1 MGAQHKNSAF
11 LRVKHDQLS
20 PTNVIWAEVMC
31 ATLNPALNKLYFYL
45 LQAGRWLEHL

>member
-1 MGAQHKNSAF
+1 MSAQHKNSAF

-31 ATLNPALNKLYFYL
+31 ATLNPALNNNCVFTSSKLED
-45 LQAGRWLEHL
+45 G